1 MPALESSDE
10 CLNQEIF
17 YSLKE
22 AQIVIEQWRNQYNT
36 IRPAGRTV
44 EIRCAFCDCKRYRT
58 LPPPWAAMAPP
69 IPKSPPVTST
79 CLQARRPA

>member
-36 IRPAGRTV
+36 IRPAAARSKSAVLFAIANAIELFRRHGPRW
-44 EIRCAFCDCKRYRT
+44 RLRYRK
-58 LPPPWAAMAPP
+58 A
-69 IPKSPPVTST
+69 
-79 CLQARRPA
+79 LQ

>member
-1 MPALESSDE
+1 MPRSRHIAAELRDE

-36 IRPAGRTV
+36 IRPHSSIG
-44 EIRCAFCDCKRYRT
+44 YR
-58 LPPPWAAMAPP
+58 PPALQ
-69 IPKSPPVTST
+69 TST
-79 CLQARRPA
+79 GKQPNLDQHTPIQ

>member
-1 MPALESSDE
+1 MSALESSDE

-22 AQIVIEQWRNQYNT
+22 AQIVIEQWRNQYKT

-44 EIRCAFCDCKRYRT
+44 EISRAFAIANAIELFRRHEPRWRLRYRK
-58 LPPPWAAMAPP
+58 A
-69 IPKSPPVTST
+69 
-79 CLQARRPA
+79 LQ